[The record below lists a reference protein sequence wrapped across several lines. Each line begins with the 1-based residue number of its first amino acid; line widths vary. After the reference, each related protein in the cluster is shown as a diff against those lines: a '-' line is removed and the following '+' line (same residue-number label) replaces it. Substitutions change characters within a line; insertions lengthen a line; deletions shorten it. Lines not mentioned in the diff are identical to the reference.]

1 MEMLA
6 AGRGLQRALATAGAL
21 ALLGAGMAAAHARIP
36 HPTRAEQG
44 ERFVPR
50 PEVARLLAFG
60 FHPVVANAYWMQAVQ
75 VVGGAQGNPVDHAAL
90 LARLIDVVTT
100 VDPWVGHPYR
110 FAANFLIDTDER
122 VRFAN
127 TLLER
132 GIAHQPD
139 DWRNWF
145 YLGFNHFFYLKDNAA
160 AADAMEQ
167 AAALPGAPLYLKRL
181 VARLRSESAGL
192 ETAQQLLEQ
201 MLRDA
206 EDPAAQQQF
215 EDALREIETERRA
228 RILDAARERFQARAG
243 RDIRS
248 VEELVSGPFAVL
260 ERLPE
265 EPNGAAWKL
274 EPITGKIESTHYEH
288 RYGPVFISE
297 EYRAS
302 GVVEVKP

>member
-1 MEMLA
+1 MGSLA
-6 AGRGLQRALATAGAL
+6 AGRGLAKTFATIVLIAGVTQ
-21 ALLGAGMAAAHARIP
+21 AHARIP
-36 HPTRAEQG
+36 HPTREERG

-50 PEVARLLAFG
+50 PEVAKLLALG
-60 FHPVVANAYWMQAVQ
+60 FQPVLADVYWMQAIQ
-75 VVGGAQGNPVDHAAL
+75 VVGGAQGNPVDHAPL

-100 VDPWVGHPYR
+100 LDPWVGHPYR

-132 GIAHQPD
+132 ATAHQPD

-167 AAALPGAPLYLKRL
+167 AARRAGAPVYLKRL

-192 ETAQQLLEQ
+192 ETAQALLEE

-206 EDPAAQQQF
+206 KDPAAQAQF
-215 EDALREIETERRA
+215 ADALREIETERRA
-228 RILDAARERFQARAG
+228 RVLDAARETFRARAG
-243 RDIRS
+243 RDIRD
-248 VEELVSGPFAVL
+248 VEELAHGPHAVL
-260 ERLPE
+260 ASLPA
-265 EPNGAAWKL
+265 EPNGAGWKL
-274 EPITGKIESTHYEH
+274 EPITNRIESTFYDH

-302 GVVEVKP
+302 GVVEVGR